1 MSTLKPETGYFT
13 VSTSGARRHRF
24 SFESAAYAIYHSD
37 DVVRI
42 IEIERVI
49 VAGQLTTRERD
60 VTESAIDF
68 LSTYPL

>member
-1 MSTLKPETGYFT
+1 MNTQQTGYFT

-24 SFESAAYAIYHSD
+24 SFELAAFAIYHHNNIE
-37 DVVRI
+37 RI
-42 IEIERVI
+42 VEIERVV

-60 VTESAIDF
+60 VTERAIDF